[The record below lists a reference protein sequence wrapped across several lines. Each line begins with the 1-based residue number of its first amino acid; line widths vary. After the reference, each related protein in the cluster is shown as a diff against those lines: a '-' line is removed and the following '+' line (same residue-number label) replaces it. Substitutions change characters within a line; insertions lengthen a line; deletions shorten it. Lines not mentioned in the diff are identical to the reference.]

1 MGTDLVL
8 RAEGILG
15 KPNAFSTYKS
25 CCSLVDPIIFK
36 VIRSY
41 ISQALSIKVMEQCK
55 PDVSLA
61 IEMRLKAKCGKY
73 KT

>member
-1 MGTDLVL
+1 MVL
-8 RAEGILG
+8 RAEGSLG
-15 KPNAFSTYKS
+15 KPNAFSTYKL

-41 ISQALSIKVMEQCK
+41 ISQALSVKVMEQCK
-55 PDVSLA
+55 ADVSLV
-61 IEMRLKAKCGKY
+61 IEMRLKVKCGKY